1 MAKAHSV
8 QHSRSRFSCAKRMST
23 HIAYALVVYTLLLIF
38 IVSPELETKGMA
50 IWPYLALVALV
61 GAVIPLCR
69 NIERRWQS
77 LDANG
82 SAELEGRLKF
92 DEAKL
97 WIGAIGIPVVLM
109 LFFRLCSSAF

>member
-1 MAKAHSV
+1 MAKAHTV
-8 QHSRSRFSCAKRMST
+8 QQSRSHMSCAKRMST

-50 IWPYLALVALV
+50 IWPYFALVGLV

-77 LDANG
+77 LDAEHSG
-82 SAELEGRLKF
+82 ELEGRLKF

-97 WIGAIGIPVVLM
+97 WAGAIGIPVLLM
-109 LFFRLCSSAF
+109 LIFKLI

>member
-61 GAVIPLCR
+61 GAVIPVCR

-82 SAELEGRLKF
+82 SGELESQLKF
-92 DEAKL
+92 DAAKL
-97 WIGAIGIPVVLM
+97 WLGAIGIPVVLM
-109 LFFRLCSSAF
+109 LFFKLCSTAF